1 MLGAILAVAALATT
15 VLVLSDTKAPIPA
28 SDEAVSDAVVRAG
41 VSLRPFRAALSEA
54 AEGVIAF
61 APKGTEEAGVEL
73 SPASPPKSKRAGRVA
88 VFFDLDASAPFNI
101 REDGDGDRRYSSS
114 TARQHVILNLSEMS
128 SALIYS
134 QGYDA
139 ASIRIVGV
147 EPCDGIA
154 LICEADGS
162 VVRPIRLTKSAPAL
176 SATAYNGADI
186 SVAEK
191 SGHIDV
197 SRREGFEGEFG
208 VRLGLAPA
216 KAARRVAIIFDR
228 TPPQGVSLSR
238 RNRQGLAYLP
248 MERRHV
254 VLEPGDEALFFAG
267 SDDRFSVKL
276 ESVSA
281 CASDNWRCRTREE
294 FEELLPQADV
304 NATKFERALQLLQWA
319 SKNID
324 YALTRSIANEF
335 KPARNELHKTYF
347 RYFASDAGGG
357 YCGGTSVFFAGL
369 LRAQGIEAF
378 TWNFGDAK
386 NQLTHV
392 TTVVPIDGR
401 FYMLDA
407 TFGSYLVKP
416 GTTEPLDLFAYI
428 GGAPYDFHALSMSG
442 RRFVAKRNEM
452 KVFSQHIKS
461 GILIDCRNNIS
472 VGTVSCQEPIFGLER
487 YLSNFSKRL
496 ANAGLS
502 PDKTAIRALMLRGT
516 FSVAG
521 GRVTPETKAFVM
533 KLKEYDVPFVDVPG
547 SPSPEDM
554 LN

>member
-28 SDEAVSDAVVRAG
+28 RDEAVSDAVVRAG

-191 SGHIDV
+191 SGRIDV

-216 KAARRVAIIFDR
+216 KEARRVAIIFDR
-228 TPPQGVSLSR
+228 MPPQGVSLSR
-238 RNRQGLAYLP
+238 RNKQGLAYLP

-324 YALTRSIANEF
+324 FALTRSVNAEF
-335 KPARNELHKTYF
+335 RPSSAELHKIYF
-347 RYFASDAGGG
+347 RYYDLNQGGG
-357 YCGGTSVFFAGL
+357 FCGGTSVFFRRL
-369 LRAQGIEAF
+369 LADQGIDAF
-378 TWNFGDAK
+378 TWNFGVLKDD
-386 NQLTHV
+386 LTHV
-392 TTVVPIDGR
+392 TTIVPMNGE
-401 FYMLDA
+401 FYLMDA
-407 TFGSYLVKP
+407 TFGGYLAKKDSTQP
-416 GTTEPLDLFAYI
+416 MDIFDYLNGSPA
-428 GGAPYDFHALSMSG
+428 DFVPVDMTG
-442 RRFVAKRNEM
+442 RQFIAKINEKKVAHGLTRGLLRNC
-452 KVFSQHIKS
+452 VDDKS
-461 GILIDCRNNIS
+461 G
-472 VGTVSCQEPIFGLER
+472 GTVHCEYPVFGLEN
-487 YLSNFSKRL
+487 YAQMWGERL
-496 ANAGLS
+496 ARNGIA
-502 PDKTAIRALMLRGT
+502 PDGDALRTLMLRGT